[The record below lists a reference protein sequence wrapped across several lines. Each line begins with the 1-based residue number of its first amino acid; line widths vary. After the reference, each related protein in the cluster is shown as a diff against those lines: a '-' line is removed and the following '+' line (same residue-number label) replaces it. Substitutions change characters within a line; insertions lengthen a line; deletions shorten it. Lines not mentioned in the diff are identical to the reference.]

1 MALLPLL
8 AAARQTLQLYVDPR
22 FTSVRYIH
30 AQKLGQK
37 MDRYGFISR
46 LLSEPRWFVPPFS
59 VSDSVNQTCKQ
70 ARAAG

>member
-22 FTSVRYIH
+22 FTLVRYIH

-37 MDRYGFISR
+37 IGQIWFSFPR
-46 LLSEPRWFVPPFS
+46 LSEPWWFVPPFS